1 MWVLH
6 ITRKPSNFVT
16 TIIAEIGENGNFT
29 ESHIFGSFER
39 DELKQKYDAFVITI
53 IAEIAENGSFADS
66 AIFHHYRDNQFIE
79 HTVKR

>member
-1 MWVLH
+1 MWGLH

-39 DELKQKYDAFVITI
+39 DELKQEYDVFITTI
-53 IAEIAENGSFADS
+53 MVEIVENGHWADS
-66 AIFHHYRDNQFIE
+66 NIFHHFGDNQSIE
-79 HTVKR
+79 HAVKR